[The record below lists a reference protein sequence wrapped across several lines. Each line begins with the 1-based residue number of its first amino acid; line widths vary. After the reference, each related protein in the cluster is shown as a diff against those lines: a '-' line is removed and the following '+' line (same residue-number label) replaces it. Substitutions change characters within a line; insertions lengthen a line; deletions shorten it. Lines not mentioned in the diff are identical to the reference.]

1 MEALILIKDTFIGVG
16 ILSKGLVVVCLLT
29 SVTSFVLGFFSFLKN
44 KQNLAWL
51 LFSSCLTFWV
61 LGLGLMIVAPT
72 LNMAKAFLRMHY
84 FGATLIPPTF
94 FHFISVT
101 TSRSERLGKPLDL
114 TRWISFWYIVFAGF
128 LGLSLFSNA
137 IIVDPT
143 PKLSFKYYTEAG
155 KFYWVYTFL
164 FFACIIQ
171 AHYFAFRSFWRS
183 QGINRTRLKY
193 ILIASLIGFG
203 GGCSAFLPVYYL
215 KIFPYGMGLV
225 MLYPPIIFYA
235 IVAYNLMDIEIV
247 IKKTLV
253 FAGLFMA
260 AYGVFVSFA
269 YLSSVLFENM
279 FRNRWVAIAP
289 AILIVVIILRPLENI
304 LRNITDKYLFQKK
317 YDYRKLLRTFSEEV
331 LTVLDL
337 VMLVNLTVNNLAEIM
352 RLENASVFL
361 YDEENGQFYLEA
373 SYGNHVPSEN
383 MKDSEE
389 FIGYIRGAGRHLLI
403 SDPVRKTALN
413 PAVDKKA
420 KELKAELVIPLRHH
434 DGMIGLIIMGKKKS
448 DEDFTQED
456 IDVILPLTRTLSI
469 AISNAQ
475 LFEKLSEA
483 QAQAAQREKM
493 AVIGTLSAGIN
504 HEICNPLGIARGQC
518 EMFLLNVKEGI
529 YKERTADEL
538 LEKAQEIMQKVINE
552 TDRATVITKKL
563 SSFAKPA
570 KGRMQDGVS
579 LKNEIDEVISLIEH
593 DLKLDN
599 IIIEKKVDGE
609 IPLIQAD
616 RKQIQEIFFNIIRN
630 AAQSIKGSGRITIRG
645 RSRNR
650 KVFIDIEDTGAGIS
664 RNNLDRIFDPFFTT
678 KEPGRGTGLGL
689 FIVKQIAER
698 NNGTIS
704 VDSEIGKGSAFH
716 LVFEVEGSVKT
727 PGSRNKAAVS
737 G

>member
-1 MEALILIKDTFIGVG
+1 MISEIIRKIP
-16 ILSKGLVVVCLLT
+16 LSYYVISGLVNFIT
-29 SVTSFVLGFFSFLKN
+29 SLGMSLFIYLKGKKN
-44 KQNLAWL
+44 K
-51 LFSSCLTFWV
+51 
-61 LGLGLMIVAPT
+61 
-72 LNMAKAFLRMHY
+72 
-84 FGATLIPPTF
+84 
-94 FHFISVT
+94 
-101 TSRSERLGKPLDL
+101 
-114 TRWISFWYIVFAGF
+114 
-128 LGLSLFSNA
+128 
-137 IIVDPT
+137 
-143 PKLSFKYYTEAG
+143 
-155 KFYWVYTFL
+155 
-164 FFACIIQ
+164 
-171 AHYFAFRSFWRS
+171 
-183 QGINRTRLKY
+183 INRTFALSSFTVAQWSLFYFLFLVVKDKGLAEFCMRTCMIGTIFLAVTFTHFIICLLDLKINKIWIKLNY
-193 ILIASLIGFG
+193 LCGLAIALTVYTQLYANRFEPFLVFPVWGRAGLIFPAYLIHFIINAVYSQYNLGKALIRSTGRRKEQVKYVFFGTTIGYVAGITNFFCWYRIAVPPIPNILISLY
-203 GGCSAFLPVYYL
+203 VV
-215 KIFPYGMGLV
+215 LV
-225 MLYPPIIFYA
+225 AYA
-235 IVAYNLMDIEIV
+235 IVRHQLMDIEVI
-247 IKKTLV
+247 IKKTIV
-253 FAGLFMA
+253 FAGLFLA
-260 AYGVFVSFA
+260 SYAVFASFA
-269 YLSSVLFENM
+269 YLSASIFENIFRSRWTAMIPSVL
-279 FRNRWVAIAP
+279 
-289 AILIVVIILRPLENI
+289 VVVLMLRPLESY
-304 LRNITDKYLFQKK
+304 LRHVTDKYLFQKA

-337 VMLVNLTVNNLAEIM
+337 DMLVNLTVNNLAEIM

-529 YKERTADEL
+529 YKERTADDL